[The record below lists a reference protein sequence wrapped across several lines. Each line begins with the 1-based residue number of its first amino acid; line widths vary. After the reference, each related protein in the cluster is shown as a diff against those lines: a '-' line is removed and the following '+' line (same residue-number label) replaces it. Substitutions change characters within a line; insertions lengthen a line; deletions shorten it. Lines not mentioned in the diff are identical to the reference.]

1 MLRLQMLSQSEGERR
16 RRQGA
21 LLLDVRTPEEFRAGH
36 LPGSR
41 LLPLGSIPGQICS
54 IAPDRRQELLLYC
67 SRGERSR
74 AAAQVLASMG
84 YLRVYVLRP

>member
-1 MLRLQMLSQSEGERR
+1 MPKIQTLSQAEGERR

-36 LPGSR
+36 LPGSM
-41 LLPLGSIPGQICS
+41 LLPLERLPGQISS
-54 IAPDRRQELLLYC
+54 IAPDRGRTLLLYC

-84 YLRVYVLRP
+84 YHQVYVLRP